1 MARLGVAQRPSA
13 GPAWLA
19 AGARPGHS
27 LARWHAHGLR
37 VVRLPVGDLT
47 IECSSLMASLIHH
60 TPAGQEEIGGGA
72 SK

>member
-1 MARLGVAQRPSA
+1 
-13 GPAWLA
+13 
-19 AGARPGHS
+19 
-27 LARWHAHGLR
+27 
-37 VVRLPVGDLT
+37 LPVSDLT